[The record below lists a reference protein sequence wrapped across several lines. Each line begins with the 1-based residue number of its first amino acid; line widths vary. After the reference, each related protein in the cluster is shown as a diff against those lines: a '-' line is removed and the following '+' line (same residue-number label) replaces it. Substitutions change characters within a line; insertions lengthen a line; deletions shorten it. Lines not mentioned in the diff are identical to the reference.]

1 MKKIVAIVPMKLNNQ
16 RLPQKNTKAFTNGKP
31 LCYYILS
38 TLLKIEKIDEVYVY
52 CSNEEIKKY
61 IPSGVKYLKRSESLD
76 QNTTKMNEV
85 LKAFAKDVPADVYVM
100 THTTAP
106 FISKES
112 IEKGLD
118 AVLSGEYDSSFAAKK
133 LQDFLWKDGKPFNY
147 ELDNI
152 PRTQDLEPL
161 YEETSGFY
169 IYNSSVITSL
179 NGRIGEKPYI
189 VEVNEI
195 EEVDYV
201 ILDME
206 HGPVTIEN
214 QQNNIRAA
222 EARNTVP
229 IIRLKDRG
237 ENTIGKALDIGAYG
251 IQVPQ
256 INNAEE
262 AKNVVK
268 FAKFYPY
275 GMRGVCRFVRAADY
289 SNCDR
294 YKFFE
299 SSKDVL
305 IILQLEGIKAIEN
318 LDEILDV
325 EGVDILFIGPYDLSQ
340 SLGIPGQVN
349 NPVVVNAM
357 KDIVER
363 AKAKGKVVGT
373 FVDTPQDLKMWKE
386 IGVQYLSYSVDVGI
400 FIDACKQLRKSFE

>member
-1 MKKIVAIVPMKLNNQ
+1 MKETLKNFRDKLNN
-16 RLPQKNTKAFTNGKP
+16 NDF
-31 LCYYILS
+31 
-38 TLLKIEKIDEVYVY
+38 VY
-52 CSNEEIKKY
+52 
-61 IPSGVKYLKRSESLD
+61 G
-76 QNTTKMNEV
+76 
-85 LKAFAKDVPADVYVM
+85 
-100 THTTAP
+100 P
-106 FISKES
+106 FIKTSDPMFVEAV
-112 IEKGLD
+112 GL
-118 AVLSGEYDSSFAAKK
+118 A
-133 LQDFLWKDGKPFNY
+133 
-147 ELDNI
+147 
-152 PRTQDLEPL
+152 
-161 YEETSGFY
+161 GF
-169 IYNSSVITSL
+169 
-179 NGRIGEKPYI
+179 
-189 VEVNEI
+189 
-195 EEVDYV
+195 DYV

-237 ENTIGKALDIGAYG
+237 ENTIGKALDI
-251 IQVPQ
+251 
-256 INNAEE
+256 
-262 AKNVVK
+262 
-268 FAKFYPY
+268 AKFYPY

-294 YKFFE
+294 YEFFE

-349 NPVVVNAM
+349 NPIVVNAM

-363 AKAKGKVVGT
+363 AKSKGKVVGT